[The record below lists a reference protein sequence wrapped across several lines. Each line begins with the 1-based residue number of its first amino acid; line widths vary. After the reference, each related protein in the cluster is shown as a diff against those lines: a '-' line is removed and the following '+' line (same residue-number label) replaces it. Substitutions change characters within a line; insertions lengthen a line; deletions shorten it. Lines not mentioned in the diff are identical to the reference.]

1 VSGQLRID
9 LSQLLPVRVDRPPMA
24 GRGGAARSC
33 RTSAAP
39 GEPTDAQRARIYLDR
54 LPATPRPHL
63 EAGSSA
69 HPAAVQYGPDVLAPL
84 YEETARRIFANADHY
99 RVIRENLE
107 SVIIVTLSEVGLHGP
122 AGRRSHEQR
131 LRSPGSSQPQD
142 DRGTQGHR
150 HADHSSRRHRFL
162 RAHAGRRST
171 GIRSPVAVPGLLAGY
186 HPSFEIR
193 RSLVGSLELGS
204 TEPES
209 SRPGSSGPGALHV
222 GATSARSA

>member
-1 VSGQLRID
+1 VSDQLRIE
-9 LSQLLPVRVDRPPMA
+9 LSHLLPVRLDRPPMT
-24 GRGGAARSC
+24 GRGGAAPS

-69 HPAAVQYGPDVLAPL
+69 HPAAVQHGPDVLAPL
-84 YEETARRIFANADHY
+84 YEEIARRIFAKADHY
-99 RVIRENLE
+99 RVIREDLE
-107 SVIIVTLSEVGLHGP
+107 SVIVVTLSEVGLHGP

-131 LRSPGSSQPQD
+131 QRSPGSSQPQD

-162 RAHAGRRST
+162 RAHDGRRST
-171 GIRSPVAVPGLLAGY
+171 GIRRPAGVRGLLAGY
-186 HPSFEIR
+186 HRLFEIR
-193 RSLVGSLELGS
+193 RPLVASLELGS

-209 SRPGSSGPGALHV
+209 SRPGSTGPGALHV
-222 GATSARSA
+222 GATSARST